1 VSPVFVCRKALAL
14 QKVIGDGH
22 SLFFYYLRRRFVIVS
37 VMDFY
42 KEMTEEWV
50 LKFKEEFL
58 QEVCEIHQIEI
69 QTLPTNACF
78 FFLFFDNF

>member
-1 VSPVFVCRKALAL
+1 
-14 QKVIGDGH
+14 
-22 SLFFYYLRRRFVIVS
+22 
-37 VMDFY
+37 MDFY
-42 KEMTEEWV
+42 KKMTEEWV